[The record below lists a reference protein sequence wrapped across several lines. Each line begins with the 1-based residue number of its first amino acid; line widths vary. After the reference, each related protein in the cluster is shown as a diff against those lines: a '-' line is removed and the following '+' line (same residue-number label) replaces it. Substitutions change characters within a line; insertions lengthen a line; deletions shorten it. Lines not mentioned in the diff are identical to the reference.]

1 MQMTIFTTKM
11 DKNIFC
17 KFWLAITTC
26 LKWNL
31 KPDYFQPYL
40 ISFLFCYWTVQG
52 YANEAALESYR
63 EINTAKVWAGVVFDT
78 SSNDYSTT
86 IPNQVHYKLRVTRLN
101 PQDSW
106 QTANTFPFFRT
117 PGARDDTN
125 EGGTPSEC
133 FKLRGTNYSVLSV
146 MRNKK
151 LDLRVWNRHSY
162 SNFE

>member
-1 MQMTIFTTKM
+1 MKSKT
-11 DKNIFC
+11 
-17 KFWLAITTC
+17 WLFSAVF
-26 LKWNL
+26 
-31 KPDYFQPYL
+31 DF
-40 ISFLFCYWTVQG
+40 SFYWTVQG

-151 LDLRVWNRHSY
+151 LDLSLKSALLLKLWVVDSKLDMVE
-162 SNFE
+162 SPD